1 MSVEIKDVWYN
12 PANSAFEGRI
22 DIRRGDQSFRYP
34 CSVEGPIDMSPTELR
49 RQMECQA
56 KRMSDTPPSVFS
68 YLQ

>member
-1 MSVEIKDVWYN
+1 MSVEIKDIWYN

-22 DIRRGDQSFRYP
+22 DIQRGDQSFRYP
-34 CSVEGPIDMSPTELR
+34 CAVEGPIDMPHAELR
-49 RQMECQA
+49 RQMESQA